1 MNDLPPDPE
10 LNANKIT
17 YTYDAYDRI
26 FLKNYYLG
34 SVGRR
39 RGGYPSF
46 TGPRKPKKLLYQDV
60 YRYKS
65 NISNS
70 VLRIDRI
77 YTPIISS
84 PTISRD
90 GSNVVLTANITS
102 KSPILGSGFM
112 YAHSLSHNR
121 ENMLNTYT
129 LYPPTMFYKPG
140 INALTGNDGDSAPR
154 YIVYTGDNGIG
165 KISWSFTEAE
175 SIAVKA
181 FCTMETGVLFSK
193 AVSE

>member
-1 MNDLPPDPE
+1 MLELQPDPE

-17 YTYDAYDRI
+17 YTYDSYDRVY
-26 FLKNYYLG
+26 LKNYYLG

-65 NISNS
+65 NISNEI
-70 VLRIDRI
+70 LRIDRV
-77 YTPIISS
+77 YT
-84 PTISRD
+84 PTISLQNISRA
-90 GSNVVLTANITS
+90 GSNVVLTAQITS

-112 YAHSLSHNR
+112 YAHNLTHNR
-121 ENMLNTYT
+121 DEMLNIYT
-129 LYPPTMFYKPG
+129 LYPPSQIYKPG
-140 INALTGNDGDSAPR
+140 STQTFNDGNSAPAVR
-154 YIVYTGDNGIG
+154 VFRGDEGIG
-165 KISWSFTEAE
+165 TIEWSFTESE

-193 AVSE
+193 VISE